1 MAAHHSSLSLNNHT
15 LGRMVLCD
23 TKMCLSFSLEPTELA
38 ALLTTHNVSEE
49 TCERLQRETI
59 LTLSDLKQMTD
70 MDISRLDL
78 TLGEQIRLR
87 GAIRKLS
94 KKEQGSQVSDITGS
108 LELDTAV

>member
-1 MAAHHSSLSLNNHT
+1 MCNTKILCAHI
-15 LGRMVLCD
+15 
-23 TKMCLSFSLEPTELA
+23 FFLEPTELEA
-38 ALLTTHNVSEE
+38 FLTTHNVSGV
-49 TCERLQRETI
+49 TCERLQREII

-70 MDISRLDL
+70 MDISRLDV

-94 KKEQGSQVSDITGS
+94 KKEQGSQLTDITGS